1 MITLTTDPDGG
12 MVIQAEVPGV
22 TMYIPLSD
30 DEGMA
35 LREALDGMYP
45 KAGGIQMEPTE
56 PTEPGWYVTPGGR
69 AALKEGTDW
78 RLYDDDGERVY
89 PRLLYW
95 DDLVRRLGDD
105 MPLMRA
111 VGVPSGSIVASESD
125 VRSCVTRAVR
135 ECAAPDLSNEEYVLD
150 STGRVAEM
158 VWQMLRE
165 DRG

>member
-12 MVIQAEVPGV
+12 MVIQAEVTGV

-45 KAGGIQMEPTE
+45 KAGGVPREPK
-56 PTEPGWYVTPGGR
+56 EPGWYVTPGGM
-69 AALKEGTDW
+69 AALKECTDW
-78 RLYDDDGERVY
+78 KLYDDDGERMY

-95 DDLVRRLGDD
+95 DQLVRRLGDD

-111 VGVPSGSIVASESD
+111 VGVPSGSIVVSESG
-125 VRSCVTRAVR
+125 VRSCVTRAIR
-135 ECAAPDLSNEEYVLD
+135 ECSAPDLSNEEYVLD
-150 STGRVAEM
+150 STDGVAER

-165 DRG
+165 GKG

>member
-1 MITLTTDPDGG
+1 MISLTTGPDGG
-12 MVIQAEVPGV
+12 RFIQAEITGV
-22 TMYIPLSD
+22 TFRIPLSD

-45 KAGGIQMEPTE
+45 KAGGVPRE
-56 PTEPGWYVTPGGR
+56 PTEPGWYVTPEGR

-78 RLYDDDGERVY
+78 KLYDADGERVY

-111 VGVPSGSIVASESD
+111 VGVPSGSIVASEPD
-125 VRSCVTRAVR
+125 VRSCVTRAIR

-150 STGRVAEM
+150 STDRVAERI
-158 VWQMLRE
+158 WEMLRE

>member
-12 MVIQAEVPGV
+12 MVIQAEVTAGV
-22 TMYIPLSD
+22 TMYVPLSD
-30 DEGMA
+30 DEGVA

-45 KAGGIQMEPTE
+45 KAGGVPRE
-56 PTEPGWYVTPGGR
+56 PTEPGWYVTPGGK

-78 RLYDDDGERVY
+78 KLYDEDGERVY

-111 VGVPSGSIVASESD
+111 VGVPSGSIVASEQD
-125 VRSCVTRAVR
+125 VRSCVVRAIR

-150 STGRVAEM
+150 STGRVAKR
-158 VWQMLRE
+158 VWKMLRE

>member
-1 MITLTTDPDGG
+1 MISLTTGPDGG
-12 MVIQAEVPGV
+12 RFIQAEITGV

-30 DEGMA
+30 DEGMT
-35 LREALDGMYP
+35 LKEALDGMYP
-45 KAGGIQMEPTE
+45 KAGVIQREP
-56 PTEPGWYVTPGGR
+56 PEPGWYVTPGGR
-69 AALKEGTDW
+69 AALKRGTDW
-78 RLYDDDGERVY
+78 KLYDDGGERVY

-125 VRSCVTRAVR
+125 VRSCVTRAIR

-150 STGRVAEM
+150 STDRVAER
-158 VWQMLRE
+158 VWEMLRE
-165 DRG
+165 DNE

>member
-1 MITLTTDPDGG
+1 MITLTTNPDGG
-12 MVIQAEVPGV
+12 MVIQAEVTGV

-35 LREALDGMYP
+35 LREALNGVYP
-45 KAGGIQMEPTE
+45 KAGVVQRQ

-78 RLYDDDGERVY
+78 RLYDEDGERVY

-95 DDLVRRLGDD
+95 DGLVRRLGDD

-111 VGVPSGSIVASESD
+111 VGVPSGSVVVSESD
-125 VRSCVTRAVR
+125 VRSCVVRAIR
-135 ECAAPDLSNEEYVLD
+135 DCSAPDLSNEQYVLD
-150 STGRVAEM
+150 STDRVAKR
-158 VWQMLRE
+158 VWEILRE

>member
-1 MITLTTDPDGG
+1 MISLTTGPDGG
-12 MVIQAEVPGV
+12 RVIQAEITGV

-45 KAGGIQMEPTE
+45 KAGGVPRE
-56 PTEPGWYVTPGGR
+56 PTEPGWYVTPGGM
-69 AALKEGTDW
+69 AALKECTDW
-78 RLYDDDGERVY
+78 KLYDDDGERLY

-95 DDLVRRLGDD
+95 DQLVRRLGDD

-111 VGVPSGSIVASESD
+111 VGVPSCSIVVSESD
-125 VRSCVTRAVR
+125 VRSCVTRAIR
-135 ECAAPDLSNEEYVLD
+135 ECAAPDLSNEQYMLD
-150 STGRVAEM
+150 STDRVAER

-165 DRG
+165 DKG

>member
-1 MITLTTDPDGG
+1 MISLTTGPDGG
-12 MVIQAEVPGV
+12 RVIQAEVTGV
-22 TMYIPLSD
+22 TLHIPLSD

-35 LREALDGMYP
+35 LRDALDGMYP
-45 KAGGIQMEPTE
+45 KAGGILRE

-78 RLYDDDGERVY
+78 KLYDDGGERVY

-95 DDLVRRLGDD
+95 DQLVRRLGDD

-111 VGVPSGSIVASESD
+111 VGVPSGSIVASEQD
-125 VRSCVTRAVR
+125 VRSCVTRAIR

-150 STGRVAEM
+150 STDRVAEM
-158 VWQMLRE
+158 VWEMLKE
-165 DRG
+165 DKG

>member
-1 MITLTTDPDGG
+1 MISLTTDPDGG
-12 MVIQAEVPGV
+12 RTLQVEVNGV
-22 TMYIPLSD
+22 TLYVPLSD

-45 KAGGIQMEPTE
+45 KAGGVPRE

-69 AALKEGTDW
+69 AALKMGTDW
-78 RLYDDDGERVY
+78 KLYDDDGERVY

-105 MPLMRA
+105 MPLMGA

-125 VRSCVTRAVR
+125 VRSCVTMAIR
-135 ECAAPDLSNEEYVLD
+135 ECAAPDLSNEQYTLD
-150 STGRVAEM
+150 STDRVAKR

-165 DRG
+165 DMG

>member
-1 MITLTTDPDGG
+1 MISLTTGPDGG
-12 MVIQAEVPGV
+12 GVIQAEITGV

-30 DEGMA
+30 DEGIA

-45 KAGGIQMEPTE
+45 KAGGVPRE

-69 AALKEGTDW
+69 AALKEGADW
-78 RLYDDDGERVY
+78 KLYGDDGERVY

-111 VGVPSGSIVASESD
+111 VGVPSGSIAASESD
-125 VRSCVTRAVR
+125 VRSCVTRAIR
-135 ECAAPDLSNEEYVLD
+135 ECSAPDLSNEEYVLD
-150 STGRVAEM
+150 STGRVAER
-158 VWQMLRE
+158 VWEMLRE
-165 DRG
+165 DVG